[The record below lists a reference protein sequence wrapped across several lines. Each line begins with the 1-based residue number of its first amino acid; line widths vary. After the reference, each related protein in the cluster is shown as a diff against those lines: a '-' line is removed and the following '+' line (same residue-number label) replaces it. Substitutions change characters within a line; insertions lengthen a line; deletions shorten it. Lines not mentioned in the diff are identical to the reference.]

1 MNCRDFETAVEALL
15 AADLPWAAETECR
28 QHAAGC
34 APCHDVLT
42 GTEALLRLRGQ
53 AVGAA
58 PPGLAARLV
67 DRAVPRP
74 AARARGF
81 WQGAAAGAA
90 VAAGLA
96 ILVVGV
102 QRAAVP
108 VTDMPALQSAEF
120 RVALDER
127 RLMDLAIE
135 SDRPLANAR
144 ISIEL
149 SGGVELDGYGLQR
162 VVEWN
167 ADLKAGINRLSLP
180 LVAVD
185 PEGGR
190 MVVRLSHPQ
199 SEKVFVVRLR
209 TEA

>member
-1 MNCRDFETAVEALL
+1 MNCRDFETAVEELL
-15 AADLPWAAETECR
+15 TADLPWAAESECR

-42 GTEALLRLRGQ
+42 GAEALLRVRDQ
-53 AVGAA
+53 PVGAV
-58 PPGLAARLV
+58 PPDLFARLL
-67 DRAVPRP
+67 DRALPPP
-74 AARARGF
+74 AARGRGF

-96 ILVVGV
+96 ILIVGV
-102 QRAAVP
+102 QRPAVS
-108 VTDMPALQSAEF
+108 VNDMPELQSAEF
-120 RVALDER
+120 RVALEER

-135 SDRPLANAR
+135 SDRPLVNAR

-167 ADLKAGINRLSLP
+167 TDLKAGINRLSLP